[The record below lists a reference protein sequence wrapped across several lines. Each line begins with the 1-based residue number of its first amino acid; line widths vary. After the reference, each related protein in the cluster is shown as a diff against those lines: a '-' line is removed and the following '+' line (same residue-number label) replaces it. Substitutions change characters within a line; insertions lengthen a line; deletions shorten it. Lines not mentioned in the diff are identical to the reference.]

1 MVVRDVVTNLF
12 HRLGMVGVIL
22 VASAL
27 IFGALAGGVIVHR
40 LQSPPASSKQE
51 AAHSEQEQTQRPT
64 QNKQANHGHHD
75 SQSQGD
81 HQDKDT

>member
-1 MVVRDVVTNLF
+1 MVVRDLVRNLF
-12 HRLGMVGVIL
+12 HRLGMVGVSV

-40 LQSPPASSKQE
+40 LQSASSSSKHESAQ
-51 AAHSEQEQTQRPT
+51 SGKDQIQRPT
-64 QNKQANHGHHD
+64 QNQQANHGHRD

-81 HQDKDT
+81 HQDKDA

>member
-1 MVVRDVVTNLF
+1 MVMRDLVRNLF
-12 HRLGMVGVIL
+12 HQLGMVGVIL

-40 LQSPPASSKQE
+40 LQSPPASSKHESAQSGKDQIQGP
-51 AAHSEQEQTQRPT
+51 A
-64 QNKQANHGHHD
+64 QNKQANHGHRD

-81 HQDKDT
+81 HQDKDA